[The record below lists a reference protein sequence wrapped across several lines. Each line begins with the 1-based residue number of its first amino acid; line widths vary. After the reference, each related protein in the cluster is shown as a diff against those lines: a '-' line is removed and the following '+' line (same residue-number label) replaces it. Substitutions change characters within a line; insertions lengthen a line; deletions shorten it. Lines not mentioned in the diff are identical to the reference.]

1 MPLAQPPCPKPMH
14 ASKGTAPR
22 EEERL
27 GANDAGHSDK
37 PTPFTLKPTPCLG
50 DGGNTPQRPEPPP
63 DVVSPATLKAA
74 GTGGGG
80 KRVRSARTVSIAAA
94 LTALSLLTCLTL
106 SNATVD
112 RGGGAGKSLA
122 VMTDSIRTV
131 PTISWPPPP
140 LWEWAQRGPYPGGL
154 SGECPTVSHQ
164 DAPGPRSFISAEEL
178 AHSTA
183 DVRLS
188 DEHGPRNFTVP
199 GGGSPVPADRSPH
212 RRAYPPMRDLSPYQ
226 HAGRLTVRYG
236 VLTAPMMV
244 YSRLLPLLNT
254 SLLHVDAVD
263 VFIRRTP
270 FSYAVAALITAEV
283 RRWHPKPSAVR
294 VVELD
299 GPTNAQL
306 ADRRQRQENAWM
318 NMEVARFWAGE
329 AAAKLRGDSD
339 AHQQSGL
346 SLPIPPLSPAANL
359 EWYGIVDDD
368 AYVFTSNVR
377 MALAKETER
386 LLNRFERVTAD
397 PTTTA
402 AAGDVNAAGGGR
414 LVFVPPSTAAV
425 HLVMRQRGDQLHLE
439 AKAIANLT
447 WLEEEGERAVKG
459 APPHGPGPA
468 AVGISVFGAL
478 DSAEDAPARGVNG
491 NNGGSGRWLTLS
503 EAADSDALG
512 NYVDRDAAE
521 RVRKGSARI
530 LPPIIAGLPVNDLVS
545 SMYYAHGGPG
555 QFFNLRAILALLP
568 LVTPSPPLPPVALP
582 VGTTLAV
589 AALADASQRPQVTA
603 PSACDAAG
611 VSGTAEGTLPSFFV
625 PSRERAVGKLPFDH
639 PFGATTSEGS
649 YCKRTF
655 AGGGGDVRLSH
666 CLLAGGRW
674 ATKFSAEVA
683 AEAGPSSSPPQP
695 KPKRK
700 GRRRKASPKVS
711 LVPNAELV
719 SLFSSFWDVP
729 MRAVA
734 EARFNTLSPFP
745 TSFHRI
751 RDRRLMY
758 RLFAIE
764 ALRREAF
771 ADLSPTNAV
780 GASMRAQL
788 PLPLVTW
795 GDVETNFYEGSG
807 HYGRSA
813 FYPREYD
820 NFTRIRF
827 RRHPAALAKLRE
839 RLRLPADADP
849 WLA

>member
-1 MPLAQPPCPKPMH
+1 MKGSAALAMRLAAMKLRTALVAKKNTLNQPNPP
-14 ASKGTAPR
+14 AVAAP
-22 EEERL
+22 
-27 GANDAGHSDK
+27 
-37 PTPFTLKPTPCLG
+37 TTLK
-50 DGGNTPQRPEPPP
+50 
-63 DVVSPATLKAA
+63 K
-74 GTGGGG
+74 TGGSVARG
-80 KRVRSARTVSIAAA
+80 KFARSVAVAAA
-94 LTALSLLTCLTL
+94 LTTLSLVTSLTFD
-106 SNATVD
+106 NAKVD
-112 RGGGAGKSLA
+112 VSVGGGAGKRLA
-122 VMTDSIRTV
+122 VAALAEIESLLVRSPSSDGSFRTV
-131 PTISWPPPP
+131 PTLSWPPPP
-140 LWEWAQRGPYPGGL
+140 LWEWAQQGPYPGGL
-154 SGECPTVSHQ
+154 SGECPTVSKQ
-164 DAPGPRSFISAEEL
+164 DAPGNHNSISDEEL

-226 HAGRLTVRYG
+226 HAGRLKIRYG

-318 NMEVARFWAGE
+318 NMEVARFWAEE
-329 AAAKLRGDSD
+329 AAAKLRGDSR
-339 AHQQSGL
+339 AQQQSGL

-386 LLNRFERVTAD
+386 LLNRFERVASD
-397 PTTTA
+397 PTTIA
-402 AAGDVNAAGGGR
+402 AVGDVSINAVGGGR

-425 HLVMRQRGDQLHLE
+425 PLAMRQRGDQLHLE

-447 WLEEEGERAVKG
+447 WLDEEGERAAKG
-459 APPHGPGPA
+459 ALRHGPDAMGLG
-468 AVGISVFGAL
+468 VSVSGASE
-478 DSAEDAPARGVNG
+478 SAEDTPARGVNG
-491 NNGGSGRWLTLS
+491 SNGVSGRWLTLS
-503 EAADSDALG
+503 EAADSGALG
-512 NYVDRDAAE
+512 NYADRDAAHVNE
-521 RVRKGSARI
+521 RI
-530 LPPIIAGLPVNDLVS
+530 LPPIVAGLPVNDLVS
-545 SMYYAHGGPG
+545 SMYFAHGGPG

-582 VGTTLAV
+582 VSTT
-589 AALADASQRPQVTA
+589 LADASQRPQVTA
-603 PSACDAAG
+603 PSACDVVR
-611 VSGTAEGTLPSFFV
+611 VSGTAEGTLPSFLTL
-625 PSRERAVGKLPFDH
+625 RERAVGKLPFDH

-751 RDRRLMY
+751 RDRRVMY